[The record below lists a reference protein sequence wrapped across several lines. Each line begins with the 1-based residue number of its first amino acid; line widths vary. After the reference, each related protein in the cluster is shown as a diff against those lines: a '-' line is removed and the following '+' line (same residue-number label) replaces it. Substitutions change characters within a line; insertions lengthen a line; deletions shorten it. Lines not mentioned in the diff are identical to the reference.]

1 MESSIKITIALFTLF
16 VILMLIS
23 INYYNKNK
31 KTAVDI
37 ALLGMV
43 LTPVIA
49 FVTLFI
55 VPIPE
60 KMFMLSLVMMGMVA
74 LTFFR
79 ITFVVECKKYD
90 EAFGLSFFGS
100 ALVLASIV
108 IRII

>member
-1 MESSIKITIALFTLF
+1 MESSIKIAIALFALF

-23 INYYNKNK
+23 ISYYNENK

-37 ALLGMV
+37 ALLGMI
-43 LTPVIA
+43 LTFVIA
-49 FVTLFI
+49 FVTLFV

-60 KMFMLSLVMMGMVA
+60 KMIIPSLVMLGIVA

-79 ITFVVECKKYD
+79 ITFVAECKKYD

-100 ALVLASIV
+100 ALTLASIV